1 MPDVMVCPVCNSQDI
16 RKKHEFKFERWAGL
30 DKYRCNNCGYY
41 GPMTLMEKEGADKL
55 KVLKP
60 KTKSKGNKKK

>member
-1 MPDVMVCPVCNSQDI
+1 MHEVMVCPVCNSQDI

-41 GPMTLMEKEGADKL
+41 GPMTLMEKEGANKL
-55 KVLKP
+55 KVRKP
-60 KTKSKGNKKK
+60 KKESKKTEKK